1 MGLHREKMMEQQIEM
16 FDGSAIDEYYEFIK
30 HPEDEDK
37 GAVQITRGPF
47 LGLIYNYGEYK
58 FTKVDEETGNP
69 SVMFSFNV
77 LDIPEE
83 MVGVEYPDEMKE
95 SFSKLLGDILVD
107 IITKDLDNKARVE
120 YDNTDREGDIDESF
134 ERRVFYENDTP
145 LPTE

>member
-1 MGLHREKMMEQQIEM
+1 MGLHKEKMMEQQMEM
-16 FDGSAIDEYYEFIK
+16 FNDAPIGEYYEFVK

-37 GAVQITRGPF
+37 GAVQLTRGPF
-47 LGLIYNYGEYK
+47 KGMIYNYGEYK
-58 FTKVDEETGNP
+58 FTKDDEELKSP

-77 LDIPEE
+77 LTIPEE
-83 MVGVEYPDEMKE
+83 MAGVEYPDEMKE

-134 ERRVFYENDTP
+134 ERRVFYENDAP